1 MSVQRKV
8 FRVEKMFARRHGP
21 IAGATD
27 SDQRHAELIDEI
39 KALRALSDESDV
51 PRLRRELD
59 VMHGAVSRNKRE
71 LAALLRTKGD
81 EPRLERAAEELTATI
96 AGMESATD
104 NILKAAEAID
114 ESVKALAA
122 VLKNDYEH
130 GVAHDIQDQVVRIF
144 EACNFQDLTGQRI
157 AKAMATLRFIEEH
170 VAGMIEAWD
179 NIDQTRAPKPPG
191 PDHTLG
197 RKLANG
203 PKLEGES
210 GHATQRDIDLI
221 FS

>member
-21 IAGATD
+21 AAVE

-51 PRLRRELD
+51 PRLRRELEL
-59 VMHGAVSRNKRE
+59 MHAAMSDNKRE
-71 LAALLRTKGD
+71 LSALLKTKGD
-81 EPRLERAAEELTATI
+81 EPRIERAAEELTATV

-114 ESVKALAA
+114 ESVKALDA

-157 AKAMATLRFIEEH
+157 AKAMATLKFIEEH
-170 VAGMIEAWD
+170 VAGMIESWG
-179 NIDQTRAPKPPG
+179 NIEQSRAPKPLR

-203 PKLEGES
+203 PKLEGDS
-210 GHATQRDIDLI
+210 GHASQRDIDLI

>member
-21 IAGATD
+21 AAVE
-27 SDQRHAELIDEI
+27 SDQRHAELVDQI

-51 PRLRRELD
+51 PRLRRELEL
-59 VMHGAVSRNKRE
+59 VHGAISHNKRE
-71 LAALLRTKGD
+71 LSALLKTKRD

-157 AKAMATLRFIEEH
+157 AKAMATLKFIEEH
-170 VAGMIEAWD
+170 VAGMIEAWG
-179 NIDQTRAPKPPG
+179 NVDQSHEPKPLR

-197 RKLANG
+197 RRLANG
-203 PKLEGES
+203 PKLDGDS
-210 GHATQRDIDLI
+210 GHASQRDIDLI